1 MGETHY
7 FYDPEVLGQL
17 PADEARHAVRVL
29 RLGAGERVRLV
40 DGRGW
45 AYDAE
50 LTDTG
55 GGRCAY
61 TIVET
66 TEQPKA
72 WLGHL
77 HLAVA
82 PTKLGDRVDWL
93 VEKATELGIDE
104 FTFLACHFSERRRVN
119 TDRLERILV
128 SAMKQSHKARKPRLN
143 GIEDFAAFVE
153 RERAG
158 GKYICHCHEGD
169 KPHLLDALTRG
180 EDATVLVGPEGDFD
194 GKEVELALRRGYTA
208 VGLGHSR
215 LRTETAAIAATHIMQ
230 IRNMT

>member
-40 DGRGW
+40 DGRGGS
-45 AYDAE
+45 YDAE

-143 GIEDFAAFVE
+143 GMEDFAAFVE

-169 KPHLLDALTRG
+169 KPHLLNALTRG
-180 EDATVLVGPEGDFD
+180 EDTTVLVGPEGDFD

-208 VGLGHSR
+208 VSLGHSR